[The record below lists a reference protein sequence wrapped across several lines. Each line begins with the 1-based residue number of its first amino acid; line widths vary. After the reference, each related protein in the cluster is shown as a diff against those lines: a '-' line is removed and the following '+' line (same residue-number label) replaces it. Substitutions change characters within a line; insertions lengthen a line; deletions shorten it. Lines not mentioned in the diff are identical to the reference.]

1 MPIRHPRVKKH
12 PGKRPRKLPRSIKIV
27 ALLIH
32 LMGLLILFV
41 QRPEVHEILQ
51 LLLKWKL

>member
-1 MPIRHPRVKKH
+1 MPIRRSRVKKQS
-12 PGKRPRKLPRSIKIV
+12 GKRPCKLPRSIKIV
-27 ALLIH
+27 TLLIH
-32 LMGLLILFV
+32 LMALLILFL